1 MSNLTKALT
10 PQSDVVIGSGKS
22 AGIGQPGALP
32 ANYNPNLKE
41 PLSLYRNVAGCV
53 RKDIMDYIY
62 AIDSWSWKSYD
73 VNKWPCADLDFPDLD
88 PEKKY
93 DIWPFKPDLNQVHW
107 VNLHDKAFM
116 SGVARKGYIL
126 GYTCP
131 EAFESLDAQAALV
144 QFEDLLKANNEAAI
158 TAAGFKS
165 KEHLEYMIHS
175 TTHRIKKAYAETQS
189 LLDTLNAEQSAAMNK
204 NVEAV
209 KAGGLL
215 DPIKGV
221 SMEDWAAG
229 NAKIGGGMP
238 LDQVLKV
245 LGVEKPVWDAV
256 SAEWMSRMQQDTT
269 FAIAKVYG
277 EAFTNPNMGKFAGA
291 GGGSAAGGNAKID
304 AIKNDLDE
312 YVKIMC
318 HQNMGAAQ
326 GIDANS
332 ILQQYGLTAADWGT
346 IGMHWAPQLG
356 GNLEVAMKMSA
367 LMDKYNAQ
375 FAGAKAGSDIEF

>member
-10 PQSDVVIGSGKS
+10 PQSDVVIGTGKS
-22 AGIGQPGALP
+22 AGVGQPGALP
-32 ANYNPNLKE
+32 ANYNPNSDQ
-41 PLSLYRNVAGCV
+41 PLTLYRNVAGCV

-62 AIDSWSWKSYD
+62 AIDRMSWRTYD

-93 DIWPFKPDLNQVHW
+93 DIWPFKPDLNAVHW
-107 VNLHDKAFM
+107 VDLHDKAFL

-131 EAFESLDAQAALV
+131 EAFESMDAEAALLA
-144 QFEDLLKANNEAAI
+144 FEDLFKEGNTQKLDE
-158 TAAGFKS
+158 AGFKS
-165 KEHLEYMIHS
+165 KDHLEYMIHS
-175 TTHRIKKAYAETQS
+175 TRHRIKKAYAETQAF
-189 LLDTLNAEQSAAMNK
+189 LDTVTAEQNAAMSK
-204 NVEAV
+204 NVEAA

-215 DPIKGV
+215 DPINGV
-221 SMEDWAAG
+221 SMEDWAAA
-229 NAKIGGGMP
+229 NVKIVGGMS
-238 LDQVLKV
+238 LDEVLKI

-256 SAEWMSRMQQDTT
+256 SAEWMNRMTQDTT
-269 FAIAKVYG
+269 FAISKVYG
-277 EAFTNPNMGKFAGA
+277 EAFTNPNMGKFAAA
-291 GGGSAAGGNAKID
+291 GGGAAAGGNAKVE

-312 YVKIMC
+312 YIKIMC
-318 HQNMGAAQ
+318 HQNMAAAQ
-326 GIDANS
+326 GTDANS

-356 GNLEVAMKMSA
+356 SNLEVAMKMSA

>member
-1 MSNLTKALT
+1 MSNLKKTLT
-10 PQSDVVIGSGKS
+10 PDPDAVIGSGKS

-32 ANYNPNLKE
+32 ANYNPDPSHPKT
-41 PLSLYRNVAGCV
+41 LYRNVAGCV

-62 AIDSWSWKSYD
+62 AIDAWEWLNYD

-131 EAFESLDAQAALV
+131 EAFEGLDAQAALV
-144 QFEDLLKANNEAAI
+144 KFEDLLKENNASNI
-158 TAAGFKS
+158 SKAGFKS

-175 TTHRIKKAYAETQS
+175 TKHRISKAYAETQS
-189 LLDTLNAEQSAAMNK
+189 LLDTLNAEQSATMNK
-204 NVEAV
+204 NVEAA

-215 DPIKGV
+215 DPIRGV

-256 SAEWMSRMQQDTT
+256 SAEWMGRMQQDTT

-277 EAFTNPNMGKFAGA
+277 EAFTNPNIGKFAAA
-291 GGGSAAGGNAKID
+291 GSGVAAGGNAKID
-304 AIKNDLDE
+304 AIKNNLDE

-332 ILQQYGLTAADWGT
+332 VLQQYGLTAADWGT

-375 FAGAKAGSDIEF
+375 FAGAKAGFDIEF